1 MDYSFASGCF
11 ILLSFVVYINLE
23 HNIKNAKTWFGS
35 FLICVGLAL
44 IEQELYGKYPN
55 FVALSECSRFLIAP
69 CLYFSIVYFTHPKY
83 NFSKYDLLHFIPF
96 SIFTFFAFSFLIQNK
111 YPITLSPPLSRY
123 LGAGVFLTLWL
134 QIIVYW
140 TISFVLLRKH
150 RKNITLFSSE
160 DTSINLNWLL
170 KLLFVIL
177 AIILIGMLRSK
188 FKGLLGFD
196 YLPVFYSF
204 ACGAIAYYILL
215 QKEIYPF
222 PETVKTEIQEIIESN
237 HSKKS
242 TIPRLNAEE
251 TVLLKSKLESIMESE
266 KPYLQSDINL
276 YQLAKKLSI
285 STHDLSFL
293 LNSSLLI
300 SFNSFIN
307 NYRINEAKRLLMSKK
322 HTFLSIEG
330 IGYESGFSSKSAFF
344 TCFKKVVGCSP
355 LEFKKNHDKP

>member
-1 MDYSFASGCF
+1 MNYSFAAGCF
-11 ILLSFVVYINLE
+11 ILLSFIVYINLQ
-23 HNIKNAKTWFGS
+23 HNIKNAKTWFSS

-44 IEQELYGKYPN
+44 IEQELYEKYPN

-96 SIFTFFAFSFLIQNK
+96 SIFTFFAFSFLLRNK
-111 YPITLSPPLSRY
+111 YPIILPPQLSTYLST
-123 LGAGVFLTLWL
+123 GVFLTLWL

-140 TISFVLLRKH
+140 AMSFILLIRH
-150 RKNITLFSSE
+150 RKNIILFSSE
-160 DTSINLNWLL
+160 DTLINLNWLL

-177 AIILIGMLRSK
+177 AIILVGMLKSK
-188 FKGLLGFD
+188 FKLLLAFD

-215 QKEIYPF
+215 QKEIFPF
-222 PETVKTEIQEIIESN
+222 PDIVKTEIQEIIESN
-237 HSKKS
+237 HSKKN
-242 TIPRLNAEE
+242 TVPRLNSQEAA
-251 TVLLKSKLESIMESE
+251 LLKLKLESIMENE
-266 KPYLQSDINL
+266 KLYLQSDINL
-276 YQLAKKLSI
+276 YQLAEKLSI

-293 LNSSLLI
+293 LNSSLLL

-307 NYRINEAKRLLMSKK
+307 NYRINEAKMLLMSNK

-344 TCFKKVVGCSP
+344 TCFKKVVGYSP
-355 LEFKKNHDKP
+355 LEFKKNHDIS

>member
-1 MDYSFASGCF
+1 MNYSFAAGCF
-11 ILLSFVVYINLE
+11 ILLSFVVYINPQD
-23 HNIKNAKTWFGS
+23 NSKSAKTWFSS

-44 IEQELYGKYPN
+44 IEQELYEKYPN
-55 FVALSECSRFLIAP
+55 FVTLSECSRFLIAP
-69 CLYFSIVYFTHPKY
+69 CLYFSIVYFTQPKY

-96 SIFTFFAFSFLIQNK
+96 SIFTFFAFSFLIHNK
-111 YPITLSPPLSRY
+111 YPITLPPQLSKY
-123 LGAGVFLTLWL
+123 LGAGVFLTLRL

-140 TISFVLLRKH
+140 VMSFVLLRRH
-150 RKNITLFSSE
+150 RKNIILFSSE

-170 KLLFVIL
+170 RLLFVIL

-188 FKGLLGFD
+188 ITLLLAFD

-204 ACGAIAYYILL
+204 ACGAIAYYIII

-222 PETVKTEIQEIIESN
+222 PDIVKTEIQEIIENN

-242 TIPRLNAEE
+242 PVPRLNAQEAA
-251 TVLLKSKLESIMESE
+251 LLKLKLESIMESE

-276 YQLAKKLSI
+276 YQLAEKLSI

-293 LNSSLLI
+293 LNSSLSI

-307 NYRINEAKRLLMSKK
+307 NYRIKEAKRLLKSNK

-344 TCFKKVVGCSP
+344 TWFKKVVGCSP
-355 LEFKKNHDKP
+355 LEFKKNPDKP

>member
-1 MDYSFASGCF
+1 MNYSFAAGCF
-11 ILLSFVVYINLE
+11 FLLSFVVYINPQ
-23 HNIKNAKTWFGS
+23 HNSKSAKTWFSS

-44 IEQELYGKYPN
+44 IEQELYEKYPN
-55 FVALSECSRFLIAP
+55 FVTLSECSRFLIAP

-96 SIFTFFAFSFLIQNK
+96 SIFTFFAFSFLIHNK
-111 YPITLSPPLSRY
+111 YPITLPPQLIKY
-123 LGAGVFLTLWL
+123 LGAAVFLTLRL

-140 TISFVLLRKH
+140 TMSFVLLRRH

-170 KLLFVIL
+170 RLLFGIL

-188 FKGLLGFD
+188 ITLLLAFD
-196 YLPVFYSF
+196 YLPIFYSF
-204 ACGAIAYYILL
+204 ACGAIAFYIVI

-222 PETVKTEIQEIIESN
+222 PDIVKTEIQEIIESN

-242 TIPRLNAEE
+242 PVPRLNAQEAA
-251 TVLLKSKLESIMESE
+251 LLKLKLEFIMESE
-266 KPYLQSDINL
+266 KPYLQSDLNL
-276 YQLAKKLSI
+276 YQLAEKLSI

-293 LNSSLLI
+293 LNSSLSI

-307 NYRINEAKRLLMSKK
+307 NYRINEAKNLLKSNK

-344 TCFKKVVGCSP
+344 TCFKKIVGCSP
-355 LEFKKNHDKP
+355 LEFKKNSDIT